1 MYARFTAGLELREIK
16 VLRNIRHDLPL
27 LTRRCIIVAP
37 SHEVP
42 VIVHKDV
49 ANEPHRRPS
58 VKEGNV

>member
-16 VLRNIRHDLPL
+16 VLRNSRHDPPL
-27 LTRRCIIVAP
+27 LALRCIIVAP

-49 ANEPHRRPS
+49 AQDPHRRS
-58 VKEGNV
+58 WVKEGGV